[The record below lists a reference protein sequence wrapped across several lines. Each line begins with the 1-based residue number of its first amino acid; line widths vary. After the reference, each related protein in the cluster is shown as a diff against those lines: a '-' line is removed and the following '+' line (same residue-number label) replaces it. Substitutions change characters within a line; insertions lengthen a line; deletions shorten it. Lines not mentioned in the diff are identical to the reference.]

1 MKYLIVLLSVL
12 MLASCKK
19 ESKVE
24 KEISKVDINFVVE
37 RFDKAFYKAN
47 ESDLPK
53 LKEAYPFMFP
63 KSYPDSF
70 WIERMQ
76 DTLQNELLA
85 ESIATFEDFKTEKLE
100 IEQLFQHLKY
110 YLPEFSTPRVIT
122 TTSSVD
128 YRNKVIVTD
137 TIALISIDTYLGSNH
152 RFYDGIQN
160 YLKQNFEKNQIVVD
174 MAEAYAKKYVY
185 QLERKTFLDEM
196 IYHGKAL
203 YFMDIMIPFKADSEK
218 IGYSKDQLQWSKDNE
233 FFIWNYFIDKEL
245 LYSTDSKLP
254 SRFINPAPFSKFYLE
269 IIDNES
275 PGRIGRFIGWQI
287 VRSYMA
293 NNDVTLKEMLT
304 EEPINIF
311 KNSKYKPLVEE

>member
-19 ESKVE
+19 ESQVE
-24 KEISKVDINFVVE
+24 QQISEIDIDFIIE

-53 LKEAYPFMFP
+53 LKDAYPFMFP
-63 KSYPDSF
+63 KTYPDTF
-70 WIERMQ
+70 WVERMN
-76 DTLQNELLA
+76 DTLQQELLA
-85 ESIATFEDFKTEKLE
+85 ESVSTFEDLNDEKLE
-100 IEQLFQHLKY
+100 IEQLFQHLTY

-137 TIALISIDTYLGSNH
+137 TIVLISIDTYLGTDH
-152 RFYDGIQN
+152 KFYDGIQN
-160 YLKQNFEKNQIVVD
+160 YLKQNFNKEQIVVD
-174 MAEAYAKKYVY
+174 MAEAYAKKYAY

-196 IYHGKAL
+196 IYHGKLL
-203 YFMDIMIPFKADSEK
+203 YFMDMMIPFKTDAEK
-218 IGYSKDQLQWSKDNE
+218 ISYTKEQLEWSKNNE
-233 FFIWNYFIDKEL
+233 FFIWNHFIDKEL

-287 VRSYMA
+287 VRSYME
-293 NNDVTLKEMLT
+293 NNDVSLKEMLT
-304 EEPINIF
+304 EEPVNIF
-311 KNSKYKPLVEE
+311 KNSKYKPITE

>member
-1 MKYLIVLLSVL
+1 MKYFILLFSVFVLV
-12 MLASCKK
+12 SCKQ

-24 KEISKVDINFVVE
+24 QEISEIDIDFVVE
-37 RFDKAFYKAN
+37 RFDKAFYEAN
-47 ESDLPK
+47 ETDIPK

-63 KSYPDSF
+63 KSYPDAF

-76 DTLQNELLA
+76 DTLQNELLE
-85 ESIATFEDFKTEKLE
+85 ESVTEFNDFKNQKIE

-110 YLPEFSTPRVIT
+110 YFPEFSIPRVIT

-128 YRNKVIVTD
+128 YRNKIIVTD
-137 TIALISIDTYLGSNH
+137 TIVLISIDTYLGSNH
-152 RFYDGIQN
+152 RFYHGIQN
-160 YLKQNFEKNQIVVD
+160 YLKQNFKRDQIVVD
-174 MAEAYAKKYVY
+174 MAEAYARKYAY

-196 IYHGKAL
+196 IYHGKLL
-203 YFMDIMIPFKADSEK
+203 YFMDTMIPFKADEEK
-218 IGYSKDQLQWSKDNE
+218 ISYSIEQLQWSKDNE

-275 PGRIGRFIGWQI
+275 PGRIGRFVGWQI
-287 VRSYMA
+287 VRAYMM
-293 NNDVTLKEMLT
+293 NNDVTLREMLT
-304 EEPINIF
+304 EEPVNIF
-311 KNSKYKPLVEE
+311 KNSKYKPIVEE